1 MTGSTILAGPIFFPQ
16 RTSGI
21 QYGPRLID
29 SAPPAS
35 ATSTS
40 PDWIACVADTIACTP
55 VPQSRLTVNAGVSF
69 GMPAFIPTTRA
80 MYMSAGSV
88 WMTLPNTTW
97 SIWSGSR
104 PARSMAALAAVAPR
118 SVGGTCLSDFSYEP
132 IAVRAAEEM
141 TTLVTAES
149 LSKPGTTERNTRR
162 WYVRAYEHHHRPA

>member
-1 MTGSTILAGPIFFPQ
+1 MRAPQ
-16 RTSGI
+16 RASGI

-40 PDWIACVADTIACTP
+40 PVWIACAAETIACTP
-55 VPQSRLTVNAGVSF
+55 VPQRRLTVNAGVSF

-88 WMTLPNTTW
+88 WITLPNTTW
-97 SIWSGSR
+97 STWSGSM

-118 SVGGTCLSDFSYEP
+118 SVGGTSLRRL
-132 IAVRAAEEM
+132 AVGADRGARGGGDDD
-141 TTLVTAES
+141 VGHRES
-149 LSKPGTTERNTRR
+149 LSEPSTDGAER
-162 WYVRAYEHHHRPA
+162 